1 MILTFKGHHF
11 VEDTKPGEAPS
22 GHHCQGCGMK
32 AVLKPDGSA
41 EFDDG
46 SGVPIRIEAEVVLK
60 MSGMARC
67 RAESEPNP

>member
-11 VEDTKPGEAPS
+11 VEDTKTGEPPS
-22 GHHCQGCGMK
+22 GHHCEGCGMK

-46 SGVPIRIEAEVVLK
+46 GGVPIRIEAEVVLK
-60 MSGMARC
+60 VSAMARC
-67 RAESEPNP
+67 RGTDERE